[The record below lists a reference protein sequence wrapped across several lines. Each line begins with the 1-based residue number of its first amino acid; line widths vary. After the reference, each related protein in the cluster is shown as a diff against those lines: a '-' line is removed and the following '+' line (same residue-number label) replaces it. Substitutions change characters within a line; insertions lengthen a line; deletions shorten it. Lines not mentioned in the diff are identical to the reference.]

1 MSGKRR
7 KSRKI
12 SKKTGIYGII
22 ICLVALAI
30 LAIRFIN
37 PDLYNEVSKTL
48 FGNENN
54 SLNASA
60 SNTSIV
66 NDNDTDVDVK
76 VNVTNPESLKDVT
89 IKTSK
94 KITSEFVSNDQ
105 TSLKVY
111 FFDVG
116 QADSMLIQNNGE
128 NMLIDAGN
136 NEDGETL
143 VNNLKTLGVEKI
155 DYLVGTHPHEDHIG
169 GMDDI
174 INSFEIGKI
183 YMPNVSTN
191 TKTFEDVIDA
201 AKNKNLQIE
210 TPKAGD
216 KFTIGKSSC
225 EVAYVGS
232 DKENLNLSSIIIK
245 MKYNNLSYLFTGD
258 TEADVENKIDFG
270 KINILKVAHH
280 GSDTSSSEK
289 FVNETAPEVAIIS
302 VGKDNSYGHPSNEII
317 KRYEK
322 VGSKIYRTDEVGNIF
337 IEQK

>member
-48 FGNENN
+48 FGEVNNTLNTGVSNE
-54 SLNASA
+54 SGSE
-60 SNTSIV
+60 I
-66 NDNDTDVDVK
+66 
-76 VNVTNPESLKDVT
+76 NVTNPENLKDVT

-94 KITSEFVSNDQ
+94 EITSDFISDDQ

-136 NEDGETL
+136 NEDGEML
-143 VNNLKTLGVEKI
+143 VNNLKILGIEKI

-201 AKNKNLQIE
+201 TKNKNLQIE

-216 KFTIGKSSC
+216 NFTIGKVSC

>member
-48 FGNENN
+48 FGEVNNTLNTGVSNE
-54 SLNASA
+54 SGSE
-60 SNTSIV
+60 I
-66 NDNDTDVDVK
+66 
-76 VNVTNPESLKDVT
+76 NVTNPENLKDVT

-94 KITSEFVSNDQ
+94 EITSDFISNDQ

-136 NEDGETL
+136 NEDGEML
-143 VNNLKTLGVEKI
+143 VNNLKILGIEKI

-201 AKNKNLQIE
+201 TKNKNLQIE

-216 KFTIGKSSC
+216 NFTIGKVSC

-289 FVNETAPEVAIIS
+289 FVKETAPEVAIIS
-302 VGKDNSYGHPSNEII
+302 VGKDNSYGHPSVEII
-317 KRYEK
+317 KRYEE

>member
-48 FGNENN
+48 FGEVNNTLNTGVSNE
-54 SLNASA
+54 SGSE
-60 SNTSIV
+60 I
-66 NDNDTDVDVK
+66 
-76 VNVTNPESLKDVT
+76 NVTNPENLKDVT

-94 KITSEFVSNDQ
+94 EITRDFISNDQ

-136 NEDGETL
+136 NEDGEML
-143 VNNLKTLGVEKI
+143 VNNLKILGIEKI

-174 INSFEIGKI
+174 INNFSIGKI
-183 YMPNVSTN
+183 FMPSVTTN
-191 TKTFEDVIDA
+191 TKTFEDVIEA
-201 AKNKNLQIE
+201 AKNKGLQIE
-210 TPKAGD
+210 TPKIGD
-216 KFTIGKSSC
+216 EFTVGSANC
-225 EVAYVGS
+225 NVVYVG
-232 DKENLNLSSIIIK
+232 DNKENLNLSSIIIK
-245 MKYNNLSYLFTGD
+245 LNYNNLGYLFTGD
-258 TEADVENKIDFG
+258 AEAEIENKINVG
-270 KINILKVAHH
+270 KINILKVGHH

-289 FVNETAPEVAIIS
+289 FVKETAPEVAIIS
-302 VGKDNSYGHPSNEII
+302 VGKDNSYGHPSVEII
-317 KRYEK
+317 KRYEE

>member
-7 KSRKI
+7 KSRNI
-12 SKKTGIYGII
+12 SKKTGISGII
-22 ICLVALAI
+22 ICLVAL
-30 LAIRFIN
+30 LVLTIRFIN

-48 FGNENN
+48 FGEETNN
-54 SLNASA
+54 L
-60 SNTSIV
+60 NTSIS
-66 NDNDTDVDVK
+66 NESDSEI
-76 VNVTNPESLKDVT
+76 NVTNPENLKDVI

-94 KITSEFVSNDQ
+94 EVTSDFASNDQ

-136 NEDGETL
+136 NEDGEML

-174 INSFEIGKI
+174 INNFSIGKI
-183 YMPNVSTN
+183 FMPNVKTN

-201 AKNKNLQIE
+201 AKNKGLQIE
-210 TPKAGD
+210 TPKIGD
-216 KFTIGKSSC
+216 EFTVGSANC
-225 EVAYVGS
+225 GVVYVGA

-245 MKYNNLSYLFTGD
+245 LNYNNLSYLFTGD
-258 TEADVENKIDFG
+258 AEAEIENKIDVG

-289 FVNETAPEVAIIS
+289 FVKETAPEVAIIS
-302 VGKDNSYGHPSNEII
+302 VGKDNSYGHPSDEII
-317 KRYEK
+317 KRYEE

>member
-1 MSGKRR
+1 MKEKLR
-7 KSRKI
+7 KSRNI
-12 SKKTGIYGII
+12 SKKTGISGII
-22 ICLVALAI
+22 ICLVALVV
-30 LAIRFIN
+30 LAIKFIN

-174 INSFEIGKI
+174 INNFSIGKI
-183 YMPNVSTN
+183 FMPSVSTN

-201 AKNKNLQIE
+201 AKNKGLQIE
-210 TPKAGD
+210 TPKTGD
-216 KFTIGKSSC
+216 EFTVGSANC
-225 EVAYVGS
+225 NVVYVG
-232 DKENLNLSSIIIK
+232 DNKENLNLSSIIIK

>member
-1 MSGKRR
+1 MKEKLR
-7 KSRKI
+7 KSRNI
-12 SKKTGIYGII
+12 SKKTGISGII
-22 ICLVALAI
+22 ICLVALVV
-30 LAIRFIN
+30 LAIKFIN

-66 NDNDTDVDVK
+66 NDNDADVDVK
-76 VNVTNPESLKDVT
+76 VNITNPESLKDVT

-174 INSFEIGKI
+174 INNFSIGKI
-183 YMPNVSTN
+183 FMPSVSTN

-201 AKNKNLQIE
+201 AKNKGLQIE
-210 TPKAGD
+210 TPKTGD
-216 KFTIGKSSC
+216 EFTVGSANC
-225 EVAYVGS
+225 NVVYVG
-232 DKENLNLSSIIIK
+232 DNKENLNLSSIIIK

>member
-7 KSRKI
+7 KSRNI
-12 SKKTGIYGII
+12 FKKTGISGII
-22 ICLVALAI
+22 ICLVALVV
-30 LAIRFIN
+30 LAIRFIS

-48 FGNENN
+48 FGEENN
-54 SLNASA
+54 NL
-60 SNTSIV
+60 NTSIL
-66 NDNDTDVDVK
+66 NESNSEI
-76 VNVTNPESLKDVT
+76 NVTNPENLKDVT

-94 KITSEFVSNDQ
+94 EITSDFMSDDQ

-136 NEDGETL
+136 NEDGEML

-174 INSFEIGKI
+174 INNFSIGKI
-183 YMPNVSTN
+183 FMPNVTTN

-201 AKNKNLQIE
+201 AKNKGLQIE
-210 TPKAGD
+210 TPKIGD
-216 KFTIGKSSC
+216 EFTVGSANCS
-225 EVAYVGS
+225 VVYVGD

-245 MKYNNLSYLFTGD
+245 LNYNNLSYLFTGD
-258 TEADVENKIDFG
+258 AEAEIENKIDVG

-289 FVNETAPEVAIIS
+289 FVKETAPEVAIIL
-302 VGKDNSYGHPSNEII
+302 VGKDNSYGHPSDEII
-317 KRYEK
+317 KRYEE
-322 VGSKIYRTDEVGNIF
+322 VGSKIYRTEEVGNIF

>member
-1 MSGKRR
+1 MREKRR
-7 KSRKI
+7 KSRNI
-12 SKKTGIYGII
+12 SKKAGISGII
-22 ICLVALAI
+22 ICLIALVI
-30 LAIRFIN
+30 LVIKFIN
-37 PDLYNEVSKTL
+37 PDLYNEASKML
-48 FGNENN
+48 FGKASN
-54 SLNASA
+54 SLNIGV

-66 NDNDTDVDVK
+66 DDNDAK
-76 VNVTNPESLKDVT
+76 VNVTNPENLKDVI

-105 TSLKVY
+105 TSLRLY

-116 QADSMLIQNNGE
+116 QADSILIQNNNK

-136 NEDGETL
+136 NEDGEIL
-143 VNNLKTLGVEKI
+143 VSNLKILGIEKI

-174 INSFEIGKI
+174 INNFEIGKI
-183 YMPNVSTN
+183 YMPRVSTN

-210 TPKAGD
+210 APKIED
-216 KFTIGKSSC
+216 KFTIGNANC
-225 EVAYVGS
+225 NILYVG
-232 DKENLNLSSIIIK
+232 DNKENLNLSSIIIK
-245 MKYNNLSYLFTGD
+245 MEYNNLSYLFTGD
-258 TEADVENKIDFG
+258 IEADIENKIDFG

-280 GSDTSSSEK
+280 GSDTSSSKK
-289 FVNETAPEVAIIS
+289 FVNETAPEIAIIS
-302 VGKDNSYGHPSNEII
+302 VGKDNSYGHPSNEIV

>member
-48 FGNENN
+48 LGEVNN
-54 SLNASA
+54 TLNAGI
-60 SNTSIV
+60 SNKSDSEI
-66 NDNDTDVDVK
+66 
-76 VNVTNPESLKDVT
+76 NVTNPENLKDVT

-94 KITSEFVSNDQ
+94 EITSDFISDDQ

-136 NEDGETL
+136 NEDGEML
-143 VNNLKTLGVEKI
+143 VNNLKILGIEKI

-201 AKNKNLQIE
+201 TKNKNLQIE

-216 KFTIGKSSC
+216 NFTIGKVSC

>member
-7 KSRKI
+7 KSRNI
-12 SKKTGIYGII
+12 FKKTGISGII
-22 ICLVALAI
+22 ICLVALVV
-30 LAIRFIN
+30 LAIRFIS

-48 FGNENN
+48 FGEENN
-54 SLNASA
+54 NL
-60 SNTSIV
+60 NTSIS
-66 NDNDTDVDVK
+66 NESNSEI
-76 VNVTNPESLKDVT
+76 NVTNPENLKDVT

-94 KITSEFVSNDQ
+94 EITSDFMSDDQ

-136 NEDGETL
+136 NEDGEML

-174 INSFEIGKI
+174 INNFSIGKI
-183 YMPNVSTN
+183 FMPNVTTN

-201 AKNKNLQIE
+201 AKNKGLQIE
-210 TPKAGD
+210 TPKIGD
-216 KFTIGKSSC
+216 EFTVGSANCS
-225 EVAYVGS
+225 VVYVGD

-245 MKYNNLSYLFTGD
+245 LNYNNLSYLFTGD
-258 TEADVENKIDFG
+258 AEAEIENKIDVG

-289 FVNETAPEVAIIS
+289 FVKETAPEVAIIL
-302 VGKDNSYGHPSNEII
+302 VGKDNSYGHPSDEII
-317 KRYEK
+317 KRYEE

>member
-7 KSRKI
+7 KSRNI

-22 ICLVALAI
+22 ICLVALVI

-48 FGNENN
+48 FGEVNNIMSEGALNEEV
-54 SLNASA
+54 
-60 SNTSIV
+60 SNE
-66 NDNDTDVDVK
+66 DNFEI
-76 VNVTNPESLKDVT
+76 NVTNPENLKDVT

-94 KITSEFVSNDQ
+94 EITSDFVSNDQ

-136 NEDGETL
+136 NEDGEML

-174 INSFEIGKI
+174 IKNFSIGKI
-183 YMPNVSTN
+183 FMPSVSTN

-201 AKNKNLQIE
+201 AKNKGLQIE
-210 TPKAGD
+210 TPKIGD
-216 KFTIGKSSC
+216 KFTVGSANC
-225 EVAYVGS
+225 NVVYVGD

-245 MKYNNLSYLFTGD
+245 LEYNKLNYLFTGD
-258 TEADVENKIDFG
+258 AEAEIENKIDVG
-270 KINILKVAHH
+270 KINILKVGHH

-289 FVNETAPEVAIIS
+289 LVKEAAPEVAIIS
-302 VGKDNSYGHPSNEII
+302 VGKDNSYGHPSDKII
-317 KRYEK
+317 KRYEE

>member
-48 FGNENN
+48 FGEVNNTLNTGVSNE
-54 SLNASA
+54 SGSE
-60 SNTSIV
+60 I
-66 NDNDTDVDVK
+66 
-76 VNVTNPESLKDVT
+76 NVTNPENLKDVT

-94 KITSEFVSNDQ
+94 EITSDFISDDQ

-136 NEDGETL
+136 NEDGEML
-143 VNNLKTLGVEKI
+143 VDNLKTLGVEKI

-174 INSFEIGKI
+174 INNFSIGKI
-183 YMPNVSTN
+183 FMPSVTTN

-201 AKNKNLQIE
+201 AKNKGLQIE
-210 TPKAGD
+210 TPKTGD
-216 KFTIGKSSC
+216 EFTVGSANCS
-225 EVAYVGS
+225 VVYVGD

-245 MKYNNLSYLFTGD
+245 LNYNNLSYLFTGD
-258 TEADVENKIDFG
+258 AEAEIENKIDVG

-289 FVNETAPEVAIIS
+289 FVKETAPEVAIIL
-302 VGKDNSYGHPSNEII
+302 VGKDNSYGHPSDEII
-317 KRYEK
+317 KRYEE
-322 VGSKIYRTDEVGNIF
+322 VGSKIYRTEEVGNIF

>member
-48 FGNENN
+48 FGEVNNTLNTGVSNE
-54 SLNASA
+54 SGSE
-60 SNTSIV
+60 I
-66 NDNDTDVDVK
+66 
-76 VNVTNPESLKDVT
+76 NVTNPENLKDVT

-94 KITSEFVSNDQ
+94 EIMSDFISDDQ

-201 AKNKNLQIE
+201 AKNKGLQIE
-210 TPKAGD
+210 TPKTGD
-216 KFTIGKSSC
+216 EFTVGSANC
-225 EVAYVGS
+225 NVVYVG
-232 DKENLNLSSIIIK
+232 DNKENLNLSSIIIK

>member
-48 FGNENN
+48 FGEVNNTLNTGVSNE
-54 SLNASA
+54 SGSE
-60 SNTSIV
+60 I
-66 NDNDTDVDVK
+66 
-76 VNVTNPESLKDVT
+76 NVTNPENLKDVT

-94 KITSEFVSNDQ
+94 EITSDFISDDQ

-136 NEDGETL
+136 NEDGEML
-143 VNNLKTLGVEKI
+143 VNNLKILGIEKI

-174 INSFEIGKI
+174 INNFSIGKI
-183 YMPNVSTN
+183 FMPSVTTN

-201 AKNKNLQIE
+201 AKNKGLQIE
-210 TPKAGD
+210 TPKIED
-216 KFTIGKSSC
+216 EFTVGSANC
-225 EVAYVGS
+225 NVVYVGD

-245 MKYNNLSYLFTGD
+245 LEYNELKYLFTGD
-258 TEADVENKIDFG
+258 AEAEIENKIDVG
-270 KINILKVAHH
+270 KINILKVGHH

-289 FVNETAPEVAIIS
+289 LVKETAPEVAIIS
-302 VGKDNSYGHPSNEII
+302 VGKDNSYDHPSDKII
-317 KRYEK
+317 KRYEE

>member
-1 MSGKRR
+1 MDGKRR

-48 FGNENN
+48 FGEVNNTLNTGVSNE
-54 SLNASA
+54 SGSE
-60 SNTSIV
+60 I
-66 NDNDTDVDVK
+66 
-76 VNVTNPESLKDVT
+76 NVTNPENLKDVT

-94 KITSEFVSNDQ
+94 EITRDFISNDQ

-136 NEDGETL
+136 NEDGEML

-174 INSFEIGKI
+174 INNFSIGKI
-183 YMPNVSTN
+183 FMPRVSTN

-201 AKNKNLQIE
+201 AKNKGLQIE
-210 TPKAGD
+210 TPKIGD
-216 KFTIGKSSC
+216 EFTVGSANC
-225 EVAYVGS
+225 NVAYVG
-232 DKENLNLSSIIIK
+232 DNKENLNLSSIIIK
-245 MKYNNLSYLFTGD
+245 LNYNNLGYLFTGD
-258 TEADVENKIDFG
+258 TEAEIENKINVG
-270 KINILKVAHH
+270 KINILKVGHH

-289 FVNETAPEVAIIS
+289 FVKETAPEVAIIS
-302 VGKDNSYGHPSNEII
+302 VGKDNSYGHPSVEII
-317 KRYEK
+317 KRYEE

>member
-48 FGNENN
+48 FGEVNNTLNTGVSNE
-54 SLNASA
+54 SGSE
-60 SNTSIV
+60 I
-66 NDNDTDVDVK
+66 
-76 VNVTNPESLKDVT
+76 NVTNPENLKDVT

-94 KITSEFVSNDQ
+94 EITSDFISNDQ

-136 NEDGETL
+136 NEDGEML
-143 VNNLKTLGVEKI
+143 VNNLKVLGIEKI

-174 INSFEIGKI
+174 INNFSIGKI
-183 YMPNVSTN
+183 FMPSVTTN

-201 AKNKNLQIE
+201 AKNKGLQIE
-210 TPKAGD
+210 TPKIGD
-216 KFTIGKSSC
+216 EFTVGSANC
-225 EVAYVGS
+225 NVAYVG
-232 DKENLNLSSIIIK
+232 DNKENLNLSSIIIK
-245 MKYNNLSYLFTGD
+245 LNYNNLGYLFTGD
-258 TEADVENKIDFG
+258 AEAEIENKINVG
-270 KINILKVAHH
+270 KINILKVGHH

-289 FVNETAPEVAIIS
+289 FVKETAPEVAIIS
-302 VGKDNSYGHPSNEII
+302 VGKDNSYGHPSVEII
-317 KRYEK
+317 KRYEE

>member
-48 FGNENN
+48 FGEVNN
-54 SLNASA
+54 TLNAGI
-60 SNTSIV
+60 SNKSDSEI
-66 NDNDTDVDVK
+66 
-76 VNVTNPESLKDVT
+76 NVTNPENLKDVT

-94 KITSEFVSNDQ
+94 EITSDFISDDQ

-136 NEDGETL
+136 NEDGEML
-143 VNNLKTLGVEKI
+143 VDNLKTLGVEKI

-174 INSFEIGKI
+174 INNFSIGKI
-183 YMPNVSTN
+183 FMPSVSTN

-201 AKNKNLQIE
+201 AKNKGLQIE
-210 TPKAGD
+210 TPKIGD
-216 KFTIGKSSC
+216 GFTVGSANC
-225 EVAYVGS
+225 NVVYVGD
-232 DKENLNLSSIIIK
+232 DKENLNVSSIIIK
-245 MKYNNLSYLFTGD
+245 LEYNELKYLFTGD
-258 TEADVENKIDFG
+258 AEAEIENKIDVG
-270 KINILKVAHH
+270 KINILKVGHH

-289 FVNETAPEVAIIS
+289 LVKETAPEVAIIS
-302 VGKDNSYGHPSNEII
+302 VGKDNSYDHPSDKII
-317 KRYEK
+317 KRYEE